1 MSNRIGIGFDL
12 HLLVQGRKLILGG
25 IQIPFEKG
33 LLGHSD
39 ADVLTHSLCD
49 ALLGAAALGDIGQHF
64 PDTSA
69 EFKDICSLDLLYMVM
84 SKITQ
89 LNYKIVNIDS
99 IIIADEPQL
108 SPHIN
113 KMRERLSQLLK
124 IQPAQISIKAT
135 TAEGLFS
142 SRDKPLIA
150 AQTVVL
156 ISKE

>member
-1 MSNRIGIGFDL
+1 MNNRIGIGFDL
-12 HLLVQGRKLILGG
+12 HLLVEGRKLILGG
-25 IQIPFEKG
+25 IHIPYEKG

-64 PDTSA
+64 PDTSE

-84 SKITQ
+84 NKITQ
-89 LNYKIVNIDS
+89 LNYKIINIDS
-99 IIIADEPQL
+99 IVIADEPKL

-142 SRDKPLIA
+142 SRDKPLIV

>member
-12 HLLVQGRKLILGG
+12 HLLVKGRKLILGG
-25 IQIPFEKG
+25 ICIPYEKG

-69 EFKDICSLDLLYMVM
+69 EFKDICSLDLLQRVM
-84 SKITQ
+84 EKIAQ

-99 IIIADEPQL
+99 IVIADEPKL
-108 SPHIN
+108 SPYIN
-113 KMRERLSQLLK
+113 KMKERLSELLK
-124 IQPAQISIKAT
+124 IQPAQINIKAT
-135 TAEGLFS
+135 TVEGLFS
-142 SRDKPLIA
+142 GSDRPLIA
-150 AQTVVL
+150 AQTAVL
-156 ISKE
+156 ITK

>member
-1 MSNRIGIGFDL
+1 MNNRIGIGFDL
-12 HLLVQGRKLILGG
+12 HLLVEGRKLILGG
-25 IQIPFEKG
+25 IHIPFEKG

-64 PDTSA
+64 PDTSE

-84 SKITQ
+84 NKITQ

-99 IIIADEPQL
+99 IVIADEPKL

-124 IQPAQISIKAT
+124 IQAAQINIKAT

-156 ISKE
+156 ITKE